1 MSATK
6 SKPTYSRVI
15 KRSETIAKTLLV
27 LGLALLIALVLIAT
41 GAASISTCQR
51 AAGSRGSSC
60 GRRPAASVAR
70 WVSVHIPR

>member
-41 GAASISTCQR
+41 GAA
-51 AAGSRGSSC
+51 
-60 GRRPAASVAR
+60 
-70 WVSVHIPR
+70 